1 MYCSIDDI
9 RKNIPDISLIEL
21 TDDNG
26 TGQIENT
33 IVSEAIAYADST
45 IDGYLRGRYSLPLN
59 PVPKIIQKI
68 SIDIAIY
75 HIYSRRFELEMPEGM
90 QKRYENAVKLLEAI
104 RKGTIE
110 LGITTQTGQT
120 GTGYYIT
127 NKVEEDRIFNK
138 NFLDK
143 L

>member
-9 RKNIPDISLIEL
+9 RKNIPDVSLIEL

-26 TGQIENT
+26 TGQIENS

-104 RKGTIE
+104 RKGIIE
-110 LGITTQTGQT
+110 LGIITQT

-127 NKVEEDRIFNK
+127 NKVVEDRIFNK
-138 NFLDK
+138 DLLDK

>member
-1 MYCSIDDI
+1 MYCSLDDI

-26 TGQIENT
+26 TGQINT
-33 IVSEAIAYADST
+33 GIAEEAIEYADST
-45 IDGYLRGRYSLPLN
+45 IDGYLRGRYTLPLN

-90 QKRYENAVKLLEAI
+90 QKRYENAIKLLENI
-104 RKGTIE
+104 QKGVIA
-110 LGITTQTGQT
+110 
-120 GTGYYIT
+120 
-127 NKVEEDRIFNK
+127 FNMS
-138 NFLDK
+138 DSK
-143 L
+143 LRLYEV

>member
-9 RKNIPDISLIEL
+9 RKNIPDVSLIEL

-26 TGQIENT
+26 TGQIENS

-45 IDGYLRGRYSLPLN
+45 IDGYLRGRYNLPLN

-90 QKRYENAVKLLEAI
+90 QKRYENAIKLLENI
-104 RKGTIE
+104 QKGVIA
-110 LGITTQTGQT
+110 
-120 GTGYYIT
+120 
-127 NKVEEDRIFNK
+127 FNMS
-138 NFLDK
+138 DSK
-143 L
+143 LRLYEV